1 MGRLLQR
8 TTPTRSD
15 SSSVGGLDA
24 RPRGFKLP
32 DLHGPPGRHVSLAAA
47 CPASLDWRP
56 AVRLRKELAANGG
69 ARGSHRPPGFFI
81 PPASPYKVRMPLR
94 PFLVAGPYRP
104 PRLKIG
110 DRTTC
115 LYRDRNVIVT
125 GLSSAPIQW
134 PRCCAVD
141 VGGHPGLLVE
151 EVLLRAIRPES
162 AMALRYWF
170 GVSGWVVWTWR
181 KAFGVG
187 RFAPRAACGYIR
199 IAPAPG
205 PRPSSGIA
213 GPRRS
218 VRSAERG
225 YCGSGW
231 CGTRRKVIRN
241 AGGEQA
247 WTAEAVALLG
257 TMPDAELAEQLGRTS
272 EAVRRKRARRGI
284 PRFG

>member
-1 MGRLLQR
+1 
-8 TTPTRSD
+8 
-15 SSSVGGLDA
+15 
-24 RPRGFKLP
+24 
-32 DLHGPPGRHVSLAAA
+32 
-47 CPASLDWRP
+47 
-56 AVRLRKELAANGG
+56 
-69 ARGSHRPPGFFI
+69 
-81 PPASPYKVRMPLR
+81 MPLR

-141 VGGHPGLLVE
+141 VGGHSGLLVE
-151 EVLLRAIRPES
+151 EVLLRAIRTES

-187 RFAPRAACGYIR
+187 RFGTEGSLRLHQDSSRAGAAAIKR
-199 IAPAPG
+199 HRWTA
-205 PRPSSGIA
+205 
-213 GPRRS
+213 
-218 VRSAERG
+218 AEREE
-225 YCGSGW
+225 
-231 CGTRRKVIRN
+231 RRERVLRLRLVRHAKKGHSKRW
-241 AGGEQA
+241 GEQA